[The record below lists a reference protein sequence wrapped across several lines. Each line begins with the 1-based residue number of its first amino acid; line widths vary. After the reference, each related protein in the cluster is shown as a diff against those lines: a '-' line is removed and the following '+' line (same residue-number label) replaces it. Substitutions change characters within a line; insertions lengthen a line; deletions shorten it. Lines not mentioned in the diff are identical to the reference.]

1 MKWLLKG
8 SEFFFVTATSFFLD
22 KRNSANS
29 QQIALFQDQDESV
42 YRVSGEFK
50 FSVEL
55 AIYYHTDIRYWYL
68 LVRLEAQAGSSNR
81 EKTQE
86 LPSAKKGG
94 LVTQRRQTNK

>member
-1 MKWLLKG
+1 MR
-8 SEFFFVTATSFFLD
+8 FFCFVTATYFFLD
-22 KRNSANS
+22 KRNCANS
-29 QQIALFQDQDESV
+29 QQIALFQDQDKSV
-42 YRVSGEFK
+42 YRVSGQFK

-68 LVRLEAQAGSSNR
+68 LVRLEAQTGSSNR

-86 LPSAKKGG
+86 LMSAKKGG